1 MKRRDFIKIIGSG
14 AFIIPIA
21 PTFALQ
27 QSNYGQWKSYRL
39 SYQVSLPE
47 TGKSAR
53 LWLPLPDTNDSDFQ
67 FTQGSNWS
75 GNAEKAG
82 FSSFSGNNFPVFTA
96 EWKGSG
102 PRQITVSSII
112 KTSNH
117 AINLDHYTASKA
129 VSIPNHAKQFLTPTH
144 LIPVKGIVHETASVL
159 LKNKNTASTL
169 EKARTIYD
177 WVIDNAQHDELVR
190 GRGKGDIKSMLESK
204 TLTGKCVDINSL
216 FVGLSRAAGIPARNR
231 YGIRIDES
239 RLYPGLGKLSDIS
252 QSQHCRAEFYLNNLG
267 WIPVDPADVCKVS
280 KLENLPVNHPSITAL
295 KEKLFGAWEMN
306 WASFNHIEDVQ
317 LATSIIGKLPFFM
330 FPHAE
335 IDGKTLDNLDPEK
348 FSYKIISSELIGT
361 GAKL

>member
-1 MKRRDFIKIIGSG
+1 MKRRDFIKIMGSS

-27 QSNYGQWKSYRL
+27 QSDPGQWKSYRL

-75 GNAEKAG
+75 GNAHKAG
-82 FSSFSGNNFPVFTA
+82 FSTFSGNNFPVFTA
-96 EWKGSG
+96 EWKGNG
-102 PRQITVSSII
+102 PRHVTVSSII
-112 KTSNH
+112 KTASH
-117 AINLDHYTASKA
+117 GIDLHHYTAPKTA
-129 VSIPNHAKQFLTPTH
+129 TIPNHIKQFLAPSH
-144 LIPVKGIVHETASVL
+144 LIPIKGVVQETASTV

-169 EKARTIYD
+169 EKARIIYD
-177 WVIDNAQHDELVR
+177 WIIDNAQHDELVR
-190 GRGKGDIKSMLESK
+190 GRGKGDIKSMLENK

-216 FVGLSRAAGIPARNR
+216 FVGLARASGIPARNR

-239 RLYPGLGKLSDIS
+239 KLYPSLGKFDDIS
-252 QSQHCRAEFYLNNLG
+252 QSQHCRAEFYLDNLG
-267 WIPVDPADVCKVS
+267 WIPVDPADVSKVS
-280 KLENLPVNHPSITAL
+280 KLENLPITHPSIAAL
-295 KEKLFGAWEMN
+295 REKLFGTWEMN
-306 WASFNHIEDVQ
+306 WTSFNHIEDVQ
-317 LATSIIGKLPFFM
+317 LANAAIGKLPFFM

-335 IDGKTLDNLDPEK
+335 IDGKILDHLDPEK